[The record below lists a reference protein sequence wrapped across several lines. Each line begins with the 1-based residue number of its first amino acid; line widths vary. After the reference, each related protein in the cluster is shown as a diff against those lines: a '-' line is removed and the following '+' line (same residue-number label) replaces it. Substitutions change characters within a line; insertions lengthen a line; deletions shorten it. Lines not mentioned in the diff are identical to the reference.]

1 MTKPVSGAAFPSFVV
16 WGIEGIL
23 GMTELKGAICTREAD
38 GLLSASEA
46 VSSIKVIYFL
56 LMVLMLVLHSIIDDC
71 SDY

>member
-1 MTKPVSGAAFPSFVV
+1 MTKPVSEAAFPSFVV

-38 GLLSASEA
+38 GLLSASV